1 MNDVPRES
9 VKTWNIFQLGR
20 AKQELLLRDGSF
32 FFERGGGGEGKLS
45 GFLRRNSCSTTI
57 AEKKNRKMEAMG
69 KKSSKVF
76 AMLKT
81 NYCTPRKMKCEN
93 NISCP
98 RKLPRLPTPT
108 P

>member
-20 AKQELLLRDGSF
+20 VKQELLLRDGSF
-32 FFERGGGGEGKLS
+32 FFERGGGEGKLS

-69 KKSSKVF
+69 KKIEQGLCNVKNKLLYTKKNEVGIPFVTTVKSRSSLIPESV
-76 AMLKT
+76 
-81 NYCTPRKMKCEN
+81 
-93 NISCP
+93 
-98 RKLPRLPTPT
+98 
-108 P
+108 